1 MPRFNF
7 PSVLTCLMILIC
19 AVWTSLWV
27 LKPTQFWTKR
37 WKDAEDSANKT
48 VFGYYG
54 LNYAAYTFPVIAV
67 AIIGLVFLNLK
78 SGERRSGKA
87 KGLSAVLSSPLV
99 VNSLLGILSSIEIL
113 LVFLFILFLTWTFY
127 ARISND
133 FKKLIP
139 DKSMKLDLWELKYLR
154 VATRF
159 GLLAEAS
166 LALLLLPV
174 LRGLALFRI
183 LGIQFEA
190 SVRYHTWVGTAMI
203 FFAAIHGGS
212 TLLIWGVSNNI
223 KNEIWKWQKTGRI
236 YLAGEITLVTGMVI
250 WFTSLPQIRRRNF
263 EIFYYTH
270 HLYSVFLVFF
280 LFHAGDRHFYM
291 VFPGVL
297 LFCLDKLLRIIQSRP
312 RTCIIS
318 ASVFP
323 CQAVELILP
332 KDPRLNYAPT
342 SVIFMKIPTI
352 SNLQWHSFSITSS
365 STADERKM
373 SVVIKCE
380 GWWTNSLYNMI
391 HDELGRDSAKM
402 KGIPVAIEGPYGPA
416 SLDFLKYDSLLLV
429 AGGSG
434 ITPFLSILAEV
445 SSATSKNRFPSRIQ
459 LVYVIKKAQDFSLL
473 HSISHLLLKESPG
486 KCHLKLK
493 LFITRE
499 KQPGVRITDLV
510 NEFFEVKTL
519 HLNTECSDYAVHGP
533 ESPTW
538 MAAILGFCS
547 IIFLIIVVCFNHI
560 VPPEKG
566 SKKFKD
572 KTASS
577 VVDMLLIASLVIAL
591 ACSTFVG
598 IFLRW
603 RRLQKGIPPIS
614 QKESKPLHLSSTETR
629 STLEE
634 HEVHFGERP
643 NFQDIFGEFED
654 ESGGTNIGVLAC
666 GPQSMKES
674 VAMICQQKS
683 KCFNLGANKSQAC
696 FTFHSLNF
704 TL

>member
-1 MPRFNF
+1 MSSSNL
-7 PSVLTCLMILIC
+7 PSVLTYLMIIVC
-19 AVWTSLWV
+19 TVWTSLWV
-27 LKPTQFWTKR
+27 LKPTQLWTKR

-54 LNYAAYTFPVIAV
+54 LNYAAYTFPIIAV
-67 AIIGLVFLNLK
+67 TIIGLVFLDLK
-78 SGERRSGKA
+78 SGERRSSKA
-87 KGLSAVLSSPLV
+87 RSLYTVLSSPLV

-133 FKKLIP
+133 FKKLVP
-139 DKSMKLDLWELKYLR
+139 DKSLKLDLWELKYLR

-212 TLLIWGVSNNI
+212 TLLIWAVSSHI
-223 KNEIWKWQKTGRI
+223 QNETWKWQKTGRI
-236 YLAGEITLVTGMVI
+236 YLAGEIALVTGLVI
-250 WFTSLPQIRRRNF
+250 LFTSLPRVRRRKF

-291 VFPGVL
+291 IFPGVV
-297 LFCLDKLLRIIQSRP
+297 LFGLDKILRIIQSRP
-312 RTCIIS
+312 GTCIVS
-318 ASVFP
+318 ARVFP
-323 CQAVELILP
+323 CKAVELILP

-373 SVVIKCE
+373 SMIIKCE
-380 GWWTNSLYNMI
+380 GWWTSSLFNMI
-391 HDELGRDSAKM
+391 HAELGRDSDKM

-434 ITPFLSILAEV
+434 ITPFLSILAEA
-445 SSATSKNRFPSRIQ
+445 SSATSTSRFPSRIQ

-473 HSISHLLLKESPG
+473 HSISHLLLNESPG
-486 KCHLKLK
+486 KCYLKLK
-493 LFITRE
+493 LFVTRE
-499 KQPGVRITDLV
+499 KQSGVTVRDLL
-510 NEFFEVKTL
+510 NEFYEVKTL
-519 HLNTECSDYAVHGP
+519 HLSRECSNYAVHGP
-533 ESPTW
+533 DSPTW
-538 MAAILGFCS
+538 TAAILGFCS
-547 IIFLIIVVCFNHI
+547 TIFLIVLICLNHI
-560 VPPEKG
+560 IPPEKG
-566 SKKFKD
+566 SEKSKD
-572 KTASS
+572 KTPSW
-577 VVDMLLIASLVIAL
+577 VVDMLLMASFVIAL
-591 ACSTFVG
+591 ACSTLMG

-603 RRLQKGIPPIS
+603 RRLQKGIPPTS
-614 QKESKPLHLSSTETR
+614 QKEFKPLDLISTETR
-629 STLEE
+629 STFEE
-634 HEVHFGERP
+634 HEVHFGGRP
-643 NFQDIFGEFED
+643 NFQDIFREFEN
-654 ESGGTNIGVLAC
+654 ESGGTNTGVLVC
-666 GPQSMKES
+666 GPESMKES

-683 KCFNLGANKSQAC
+683 KCFKLGSKKSEA
-696 FTFHSLNF
+696 FTLHSLNF